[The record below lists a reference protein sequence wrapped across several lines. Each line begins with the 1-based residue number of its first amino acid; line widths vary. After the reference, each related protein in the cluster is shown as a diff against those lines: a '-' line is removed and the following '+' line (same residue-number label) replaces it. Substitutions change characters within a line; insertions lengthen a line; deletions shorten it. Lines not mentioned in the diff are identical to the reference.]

1 MVQLSGVCKVM
12 QLNSLLEYVMNTRK
26 MFSKIVVFLFPA
38 SYIYG
43 KSIEGC
49 KILWELQNPEP
60 ATKCSG
66 VCKVM
71 SDCSQAAECLAGFT
85 LPSCCEV
92 PWICYEHTKSV
103 QHKKSRILVS
113 GLENEGTFQA
123 ASNFYVGCEI
133 QRGLQNPSRAS
144 KSFEGCKIL
153 WSVQNPESA
162 AKSFTEASKS

>member
-1 MVQLSGVCKVM
+1 
-12 QLNSLLEYVMNTRK
+12 MNTRK

-49 KILWELQNPEP
+49 KILWRFQNPEP

-92 PWICYEHTKSV
+92 PCLAGFTLPNCCEEYVMNTLKV
-103 QHKKSRILVS
+103 FNKKSRILVS

-153 WSVQNPESA
+153 
-162 AKSFTEASKS
+162 

>member
-1 MVQLSGVCKVM
+1 MIQKKLLRNKNLTLLLLDKLLAIFGILLELCRLCFRRISVDATLWRVQSHAAA
-12 QLNSLLEYVMNTRK
+12 NSLLEYVMNTRK

-49 KILWELQNPEP
+49 KILWGLQNPEP

-71 SDCSQAAECLAGFT
+71 GDCSQAAECLAGFT

-92 PWICYEHTKSV
+92 P
-103 QHKKSRILVS
+103 
-113 GLENEGTFQA
+113 
-123 ASNFYVGCEI
+123 
-133 QRGLQNPSRAS
+133 
-144 KSFEGCKIL
+144 
-153 WSVQNPESA
+153 
-162 AKSFTEASKS
+162 